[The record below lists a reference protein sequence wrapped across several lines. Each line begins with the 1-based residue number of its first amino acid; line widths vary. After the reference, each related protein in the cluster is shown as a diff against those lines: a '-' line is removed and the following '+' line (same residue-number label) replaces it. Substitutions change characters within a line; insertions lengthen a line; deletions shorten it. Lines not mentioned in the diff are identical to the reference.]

1 VTLPEIGRFAVGW
14 GQKDKQAKGVLCA
27 VARDWSRLARQTA
40 ASYHPRRMDAPFFS
54 TTGAPQAG
62 FWSRMGWNAL
72 LLLLTAAQAWM
83 TLGLFDAGRD
93 WHRILDDEPI
103 LSGRHPLH
111 MYHGHLGAL
120 SFLSRRSLCCYDPAF
135 QAGYPKTPVFDA
147 GSRPAEFFL
156 SLSGAGYRP
165 AAYKLGLASFCCLVP
180 LLVACA
186 AWGVG
191 LGPGARCLASVLA
204 VLVCWSDPCRALL
217 VDGDLDL
224 LIAGLAALL
233 HAALLVRLDRQ
244 PGLTA
249 WVGLLASSAVGWFAQ
264 PLLFG
269 VLAIPLLLIYYLTA
283 GVRHG
288 PFWHATFLA
297 ALAGGMAANSFWL
310 VDWFNYWWVLN
321 PVPTTNTTL
330 ARLTFQAIW
339 LTPLWGESIDRA
351 LAIALFGLGVVGL
364 AIFNQNKGRAS
375 ARLLGLGGGGLLVL
389 ALAGLSWEPL
399 ERLGTSRLLVPAL
412 WFATLP
418 TTCTA
423 AWCFGLLRWLTGATW
438 RAAALVIVLLAVGGV
453 AGASFL
459 HPVVDLCKHMET
471 LDIGLGN
478 ERQAIV
484 DTIAAATSAD
494 ARILYEEPVSPGS
507 GAHWTALLPL
517 LTGRAYL
524 GGLDPDAS
532 AEFGHIALSAGSLA
546 GRPIAT
552 WTDPELELFCR
563 RYNLG
568 WVVCWSPETLARF
581 RKWKLAEPV
590 AELGDAERGGCLFA
604 LRRPRS
610 FILKGQARWLMADS
624 QRIVLGDVVPD
635 GDEVVLSLHYQS
647 GLMAMPARAKIEP
660 IPDPDDPIPLVRVRL
675 SSPVSR
681 LMLIW
686 QEP

>member
-1 VTLPEIGRFAVGW
+1 
-14 GQKDKQAKGVLCA
+14 
-27 VARDWSRLARQTA
+27 
-40 ASYHPRRMDAPFFS
+40 MDAPFFS
-54 TTGAPQAG
+54 TDEATHAG
-62 FWSRMGWNAL
+62 FWSRMGWAVL
-72 LLLLTAAQAWM
+72 LVLLTGAQAWM
-83 TLGLFDAGRD
+83 TLGLFDPGRD
-93 WHRILDDEPI
+93 WHRILDDAPI

-111 MYHGHLGAL
+111 LYHGHLGAL
-120 SFLSRRSLCCYDPAF
+120 SFLTRHSLCCYDPAF

-156 SLSGAGYRP
+156 SLTGAGYQP
-165 AAYKLGLASFCCLVP
+165 AAYKLGLAVFCCLVP

-191 LGPGARCLASVLA
+191 LGPGARCLASALA

-217 VDGDLDL
+217 LDGDFDL
-224 LIAGLAALL
+224 LVAGLAALL
-233 HAALLVRLDRQ
+233 HAALLVRMDRR
-244 PGLTA
+244 PGLLA
-249 WVGLLASSAVGWFAQ
+249 WLGLLASGTVGWFAQ

-288 PFWHATFLA
+288 LFWHVTFLA
-297 ALAGGMAANSFWL
+297 ALAGGLAANSFWL

-321 PVPTTNTTL
+321 PLPTTNTTL
-330 ARLTFQAIW
+330 ARLSFQAIW

-351 LAIALFGLGVVGL
+351 LALALFGLGTVGL

-389 ALAGLSWEPL
+389 AVAGLSWEPL

-418 TTCTA
+418 A
-423 AWCFGLLRWLTGATW
+423 ACAAVWCFGLVRWLTGAAW
-438 RAAALVIVLLAVGGV
+438 RAATLVTVLLAAAGV

-459 HPVVDLCKHMET
+459 RPVLDLCQHMEA
-471 LDIGLGN
+471 LEIGLGD

-484 DTIAAATSAD
+484 DAITAATSSD
-494 ARILYEEPVSPGS
+494 GRILYEDPVSPGA
-507 GAHWTALLPL
+507 GARWTALLPL

-532 AEFGHIALSAGSLA
+532 AEFGQMALAAGNLA
-546 GRPIAT
+546 GRPIGA
-552 WTDPELELFCR
+552 WTDMELEQFCR

-568 WVVCWSPETLARF
+568 WVVCWAPETVARF
-581 RKWKLAEPV
+581 RQWKVAEPV
-590 AELGDAERGGCLFA
+590 AALMEMERGGCLFR
-604 LRRPRS
+604 LHRPRS

-624 QRIVLGDVVPD
+624 QRIVLGDVVPE
-635 GDEVVLSLHYQS
+635 GDEVVLSLHYQT
-647 GLMAMPARAKIEP
+647 GLTVMPARVKIEP
-660 IPDPDDPIPLVRVRL
+660 MPDPDDPIPLVRVRV
-675 SSPVSR
+675 SSPLSR
-681 LMLIW
+681 LTLIW